1 MSEPF
6 YQQFNSDQQ
15 EKNRYRQYNRIY
27 VHAAFPLTCIK
38 FKNMGLKIFRVVWF
52 LSVLALLAT
61 LLYGYAG
68 WGEELIIQDDATQ
81 EVVIG
86 REALFYTLVAAF
98 GMVNLLVYV
107 IGKLAPKELA
117 FRAWFH
123 GLVITINI
131 FSIIA
136 MNLIGVYNSTEH
148 FDFSRIGIIIYGSIA
163 LVLAW
168 AIAWPFY
175 LLYQK
180 YFVKQV
186 V

>member
-1 MSEPF
+1 
-6 YQQFNSDQQ
+6 
-15 EKNRYRQYNRIY
+15 
-27 VHAAFPLTCIK
+27 
-38 FKNMGLKIFRVVWF
+38 
-52 LSVLALLAT
+52 
-61 LLYGYAG
+61 
-68 WGEELIIQDDATQ
+68 
-81 EVVIG
+81 
-86 REALFYTLVAAF
+86 
-98 GMVNLLVYV
+98 MVNLLVYV